1 MSQQPF
7 QTEVSQLLQLIIHSL
22 YSQKEIFL
30 RELISNASDA
40 LDKLRY
46 TTLTDSK
53 MKSFDFDPKVDISFT
68 EGDKPSL
75 TITDS
80 GIGMSKKELQ
90 ENLGT
95 IAKSGTK
102 NFLSKLTGDAKKD
115 SNLIGQF
122 GVGFYSCFMVADKVE
137 VSSKKAGAKEAWK
150 WVSDGKSGFEI
161 TKDVKEINGTT
172 ITLHLNDEGKE
183 FSSRWKIENLIT
195 KYSDHIDFPIFLTF
209 EDVDYDKEGKE
220 KSRKSKTE
228 QINKAKAFWSRSKNE
243 LKKKEYIEFYKTLSH
258 DNDEPTDW
266 IHFKAEGNLEF
277 TILFYIPKKA
287 SPDLFRADY
296 QSHVKLYVNRV
307 FITDDDKE
315 LLPSWLRFLRGI
327 IDSSDLPLNVSRE
340 ILQQNRIMAKIKSNS
355 VKKVISKLNE
365 LAKDKKKYDP
375 FYKEF
380 GRLLKEGVYQ
390 DFENKDSLTELLRF
404 KSTLEDG
411 YTSLKDYV
419 SRMQTDQKSIYYIT
433 GENETSLRKSPLL
446 EMYAEKGIEVLI
458 LDDEIDEIIIPS
470 IPKYDEKDLKSVNR
484 SGAADELDDKNQE
497 KQKDKEKTL
506 KPTIKK
512 IKDFLGEKV
521 KDVKISN
528 RLSGSPSCIVADEND
543 PTAQMQEIMR
553 SMGQMDMPDIK
564 PILEINPDHE
574 IVKKLATMRKGKS
587 FENAALLLFEQ
598 AIIQE
603 GGKLKDPSGFVK
615 RLNEVLSFFSKDKFL
630 KKD

>member
-80 GIGMSKKELQ
+80 GIGMSKKDLQ

-183 FSSRWKIENLIT
+183 FSSRWKIENLIK

-220 KSRKSKTE
+220 KSRQLKTE

-419 SRMQTDQKSIYYIT
+419 GRMQTDQKSIYYIT

-615 RLNEVLSFFSKDKFL
+615 RLNEVLAKAI
-630 KKD
+630 

>member
-53 MKSFDFDPKVDISFT
+53 MKSFDFDPKVDITFI

-80 GIGMSKKELQ
+80 GIGMSKKDLQ

-122 GVGFYSCFMVADKVE
+122 GVGFYSCFMIADKVE

-220 KSRKSKTE
+220 KSRQSKTE

-258 DNDEPTDW
+258 GNNEPTDW

-315 LLPSWLRFLRGI
+315 LLPSWLRFLHGI

-340 ILQQNRIMAKIKSNS
+340 ILQQNRVMAKIKSNS

-419 SRMQTDQKSIYYIT
+419 SRMQIDQKSIYYIT
-433 GENETSLRKSPLL
+433 GENENSLRNSPLL

-574 IVKKLATMRKGKS
+574 IVKKLATMRRGKS

-615 RLNEVLSFFSKDKFL
+615 RLNEVLAKAI
-630 KKD
+630 